1 MSNREMV
8 IQLLNNIPDS
18 KLVYILD
25 ILKGIKGLS
34 DNLIEEVEPDEW
46 DLKMIAEAE
55 AENDGTTYTLDE
67 VLKECDLTYED
78 LQDWL

>member
-1 MSNREMV
+1 MSNREMA

-18 KLVYILD
+18 KLVYIID
-25 ILKGIKGLS
+25 ILNGIKNMLS
-34 DNLIEEVEPDEW
+34 DIEEVEPDEW

-78 LQDWL
+78 LQD